1 MKYEDFGNTSTWPG
15 ISFRKNWCV
24 CVCVWGG
31 VNILEGGNEGGGQLI
46 SHRFMGVHTTTD
58 PD

>member
-24 CVCVWGG
+24 CVWG